1 MKRWTSLLL
10 CLLLSLSCLP
20 AMAAESSPRT
30 VTWGLPANALVEDYD
45 TNAFTLR
52 LEEAFNIDIEFQA
65 MEDFPTKFSVLVSSG
80 SAIPDIVTYG
90 SFDAASIYNYSSRGV
105 FAPLTEYWND
115 PEMTKNFDSV
125 LLENGGT
132 EETKDY
138 ILKSITM
145 PDGEIYAIPSY
156 DENVWNLLPY
166 RVWINQAWL
175 DALGLSMPT
184 TTEEFR
190 AVLEAFVQDDP
201 NGNGQEDEFGMAG
214 ASSGYGYDVT
224 AFLLG
229 AFLDANPDV
238 AYLYVDENDQVKAA
252 YTEPA
257 FKAALEYLNDLCAN
271 ELLSSLSF
279 TQDGTQLKAI
289 INAEES
295 IIGVVCAGS
304 TSNWID
310 YATSERFAE
319 FTLLEPLTGPEG
331 VQLAPARAPSVVSK
345 FFVSAAAEDPAF
357 LFSIGEATYD
367 LSLRAHARFGL
378 EGENW
383 SADPEVIDQ
392 YVGAFESIG
401 IMPRI
406 AIVDD
411 IWGKAQNNNWGA
423 ELLPFLMTQ
432 EFVMEEAAFLKRT
445 PETDGETTHNTLQ
458 YELYPPHAPE
468 KRLGQLIFTAEE
480 NEQLAQYQ
488 TLITDY
494 VKESITAFVTGNLPL
509 SQWDVFLA
517 ELENMGLGE
526 YLAIQQAAYDRQNQ

>member
-1 MKRWTSLLL
+1 MKKRTSLLL
-10 CLLLSLSCLP
+10 CVLLVLACLP
-20 AMAAESSPRT
+20 AMAAEDAPRV
-30 VTWGLPANALVEDYD
+30 VTWALPANALVEDYD

-52 LEEAFNIDIEFQA
+52 LEELFNIDIQFQV

-80 SAIPDIVTYG
+80 SPIPDVITNSG
-90 SFDAASIYNYSSRGV
+90 FDAASIYNYSSRGV
-105 FAPLTEYWND
+105 FAPLTAYWNN
-115 PEMTKNFDSV
+115 PEMTKTFDSV
-125 LLENGGT
+125 LLEIGGT
-132 EETKDY
+132 EDTKNY
-138 ILKSITM
+138 TLSAVTM
-145 PDGEIYAIPSY
+145 PDGEIYTLPSY
-156 DENVWNLLPY
+156 DENVWNLMPY
-166 RVWINQAWL
+166 RVWINTAWL
-175 DALGLSMPT
+175 EALGLDMPT

-190 AVLEAFVQDDP
+190 AVLDAFVHGDP
-201 NGNGQEDEFGMAG
+201 NGNGQQDEIGMAG

-238 AYLYVDENDQVKAA
+238 SYLYVDENDQVKAA

-271 ELLSSLSF
+271 DLLTPLSF

-295 IIGVVCAGS
+295 IVGVVCAGS
-304 TSNWID
+304 GSNWID
-310 YATSERFAE
+310 SATSERYAE

-331 VQLAPARAPSVVSK
+331 VQVTPANAPTVMSK
-345 FFVSAAAEDPAF
+345 FFISATAEDPEF
-357 LFSIGEATYD
+357 LFSIGEMLYD
-367 LSLRAHARFGL
+367 LSLRAHARFGI

-383 SADPEVIDQ
+383 SADPEVVSQ

-401 IMPRI
+401 KTPRI
-406 AIVDD
+406 AMIND
-411 IWGKAQNNNWGA
+411 IWGKAQNTNWGA
-423 ELLPFLMTQ
+423 EILPFLMTQ
-432 EFVMEEAAFLKRT
+432 DFVMEEKGTALRVPGAEVK
-445 PETDGETTHNTLQ
+445 PSANAQH
-458 YELYPPHAPE
+458 YERYAMHAPE

-509 SQWDVFLA
+509 TQWDAFLA
-517 ELENMGLGE
+517 ELDSMGLSE
-526 YLAIQQAAYDRQNQ
+526 YLAIQQAAYDRNNR